1 MRILQINAVYDIAS
15 TGRSTAELH
24 RYLKSHGHQS
34 WVAAMNVP
42 NCVEFFHLGNKIENR
57 IHNLLSHITGRQGS
71 FSTLS
76 TRQLIQFIGEKNPD
90 VVHLGV
96 LHSNCINIKMLLSF
110 LAVRNIPVV
119 ITLHDCWYFT
129 GHCCYFTGA
138 QCERWK
144 NGCGH
149 CPELHTW
156 NRSWFFDR
164 TQKNLE
170 TKRKLFSGIKKL
182 AVVGV
187 SDWVTGFVKDSIL
200 KDAYLIK
207 RIYNWIDLGTF
218 QPKERNKIRA
228 ELGLKDSFTIICI
241 AQNWSVLKGLDDVIT
256 LAKRMSDCKI
266 LLVGT
271 CPEEFLPLPENV
283 ISVGCTTST
292 AQLADYYSAADVFF
306 NPSLQETFGKV
317 TAESLACGTPVV
329 GYGVTATIE
338 LVKPGCGYLIA
349 PYDIDGAVEK
359 INQVKMQGKDTFI
372 SACREFAVKTFNRE
386 CLIEENISV
395 YKQLIDARY
404 D

>member
-24 RYLKSHGHQS
+24 RYLKNHGHQS

-42 NCVEFFHLGNKIENR
+42 DSDEFFHLGGSVENKV
-57 IHNLLSHITGRQGS
+57 HSFLSHLTGRQGC

-76 TRQLIQFIGEKNPD
+76 TRKLIKFVREKKPD
-90 VVHLGV
+90 VVHLRV

-110 LAVRNIPVV
+110 LGEKNISVV
-119 ITLHDCWYFT
+119 TTLHDCWYFT

-144 NGCGH
+144 RGCGH

-164 TQKNLE
+164 SNANLLM
-170 TKRKLFSGIKKL
+170 KQKLFSGIRKL

-200 KDAYLIK
+200 RDARIIK
-207 RIYNWIDLGTF
+207 RIYNWIDLDTF
-218 QPKERNKIRA
+218 RPKVRTKIRE

-241 AQNWSVLKGLDDVIT
+241 AQNWSLLKGLDDVIT
-256 LAKRMSDCKI
+256 LAKRMVDCKV
-266 LLVGT
+266 LMVGT
-271 CPEEFLPLPENV
+271 CPDEFLPLPDNIV
-283 ISVGCTTST
+283 AVGNTKNA

-329 GYGVTATIE
+329 GYGVTATVE
-338 LVKPGCGYLIA
+338 LIQPGCGYLIK
-349 PYDIDGAVEK
+349 PHDIDDAVDK
-359 INQVKMQGKDTFI
+359 ISCIKSKGKSTFSTNCRNFAI
-372 SACREFAVKTFNRE
+372 STFNKDV
-386 CLIEENISV
+386 LIEDNVRV
-395 YKQLIDARY
+395 YQQLIDA
-404 D
+404 